1 MSRWIEIFIVSL
13 KLGLT
18 SFGGPVAH
26 LGYFYEEYVN
36 RRKWIDEKG
45 YADLVAL
52 CQFLPGPASSQV
64 GMGIGLI
71 RGGVVGA
78 IISFIGFTLPSS
90 LLLIMFALLATTYDL
105 TDAGFIHGL
114 KLVAVAIVADAVL
127 GMGMKLAVGR
137 KRLAL
142 MLLALAGVLIFDH
155 PLAQVGVLLLAAL
168 FGLLL
173 FKVEPQSGQPLAI
186 HVSRVWSISA
196 LILFFGLLVAT
207 PILATVATGN
217 VQLASIMY
225 NAGALVFGGGHV
237 VLPFLNQALVPGFM
251 DGTNFL
257 AGYAAAQAVPGPL
270 FTFATYLG
278 TVISGVSGGLLATL
292 AIFLP
297 GFLLVIGV
305 VPFWDRVRMNKQVGK
320 MLIGVNAAV
329 VGLLLAALY
338 DPIFTSSVETS
349 LDFFV
354 AFGLFCLLRFYNQSP
369 LRIVLLGAVIGM
381 VLSGIGLA

>member
-270 FTFATYLG
+270 FTFAAYLG

-305 VPFWDRVRMNKQVGK
+305 VPFWDRVRMNKQVGR